1 MSPRLSSLS
10 TDLSPRSPLI
20 HNNNN
25 PLPHLA
31 PAAPHPFHRQ
41 LQSFMDHPDR
51 RSRPYNPRYDNP
63 LGPMHEPPSD
73 SSNLDAPSGGAFDTD
88 SATFLGQLPVQDD
101 PADPDGDA
109 DQDQDTDAALKQ
121 LFAEHGGLTHA
132 AHEYAIDPTLANP
145 VAQGNLLDQH
155 VGVGIDGAADA
166 EAEAGQVALD
176 LGEAHDGAIAVPTK
190 RKATSRANMLARGG
204 ACEFCKRRKLKC
216 SAEVPTCGACLRAG
230 RECVYSQKKQ
240 RSRVRV
246 LEDRLVEL
254 EKRLEKGESS
264 GPSAS
269 SVEQVSAGAPSGPS
283 TGNSGVAALATGASS
298 GGSWASPL
306 MTIDSPMNMLGS
318 RDSAGGF
325 TNIPSDMGFTLSAFD
340 LPLGLGTGTGTGT
353 GTDKRAEPDLM
364 TLADAAAA
372 DLRSAPTP
380 VATAERYEWEEMTP
394 EQIAGEIVKAIEG
407 VKGIG
412 EKIIVHL

>member
-1 MSPRLSSLS
+1 
-10 TDLSPRSPLI
+10 
-20 HNNNN
+20 
-25 PLPHLA
+25 
-31 PAAPHPFHRQ
+31 
-41 LQSFMDHPDR
+41 MDHPDR
-51 RSRPYNPRYDNP
+51 RTRPYNPRYDNP

-121 LFAEHGGLTHA
+121 LFAEHGGLTNA
-132 AHEYAIDPTLANP
+132 AHDYAIDPTLANP
-145 VAQGNLLDQH
+145 EPQRNLLDQH
-155 VGVGIDGAADA
+155 VVVGIDGEADA
-166 EAEAGQVALD
+166 EAEAGQVGLD
-176 LGEAHDGAIAVPTK
+176 FGEAQAHDGAMPVPSK

-269 SVEQVSAGAPSGPS
+269 SVEQGSAGVPSGPS

-340 LPLGLGTGTGTGT
+340 LPLGLGTGT
-353 GTDKRAEPDLM
+353 DKRAEPDLM

-372 DLRSAPTP
+372 DLRSAPVP
-380 VATAERYEWEEMTP
+380 AAERYEWEEMTP

-407 VKGIG
+407 GKGIG